1 MKEEIWVPTI
11 VWLHGKKNDFT
22 GYYETSNLGRVRSL
36 DREVKH
42 NYGGTA
48 VKKGKVLTPH
58 TTYPLKNGKPR
69 QQIGLSKN
77 GRVIY
82 PVLSRCIWESFNG
95 PIPEDMQVNHIDE
108 DPTNNRLENLN
119 LMTPKENTN
128 WGTGIARRA
137 KTQSVTKK
145 GKQLYEDNPKAR
157 FIMEYDKEGNEFFLW
172 FTVKAAAEYH
182 KKDYTTI
189 MLNLEGKTKA
199 LRNGIYF
206 KYKEREAI

>member
-1 MKEEIWVPTI
+1 MEEEIWVPTI

-22 GYYETSNLGRVRSL
+22 GYYESSNLGRVRSL

-58 TTYPLKNGKPR
+58 TTYPYKNGKPR
-69 QQIGLSKN
+69 QQIGLSKD

-128 WGTGIARRA
+128 WGTGIERRA
-137 KTQSVTKK
+137 KTHSATFK
-145 GKQLYEDNPKAR
+145 GKQLYDENPNAKP
-157 FIMEYDKEGNEFFLW
+157 ILEYTLTGELIKEWDCIKTAADFYGAHYSTLW
-172 FTVKAAAEYH
+172 KCATGMH
-182 KKDYTTI
+182 KYCRKTNSVWRYTS
-189 MLNLEGKTKA
+189 
-199 LRNGIYF
+199 
-206 KYKEREAI
+206 